1 MPDTKLWT
9 TRKER
14 FGLLIILAAIGV
26 ILCVAAYA
34 ISPDN
39 KSTISKLQREKI
51 KSFYAAN
58 LPLVLPGADAAAQAK
73 NMSLIQQNQNE
84 AERKSE
90 NMIGNFVESM
100 KDMNYDFKKVIMKG
114 VVSSLVKESKQ
125 LKNDRASAKEVRRY
139 FLVLFDPMSKGGTL
153 KIEGGVNS
161 EVIKLNSEFQH
172 VVLTMTDLDTGFRV
186 TVLDAPNGEVV
197 PAVQTIHGP
206 VLLPVMER
214 NDSLKVEVY

>member
-9 TRKER
+9 TKKER
-14 FGLLIILAAIGV
+14 FDLLAILAVIGV

-34 ISPDN
+34 ITPDN
-39 KSTISKLQREKI
+39 RSTISQLQREKI

-73 NMSLIQQNQNE
+73 NMSLVQQNKNE
-84 AERKSE
+84 AELKSE
-90 NMIGNFVESM
+90 NMLGSFVESM
-100 KDMNYDFKKVIMKG
+100 KDMDYDFKKVFMKG
-114 VVSSLVKESKQ
+114 VVSTLVDGAKQ
-125 LKNDRASAKEVRRY
+125 LKTDRASAKQVRRY
-139 FLVLFDPMSKGGTL
+139 FLVVFDPMGKGGTL

-161 EVIKLNSEFQH
+161 EVIKLNNEFQH
-172 VVLTMTDLDTGFRV
+172 VILTMTDLDTGFRV
-186 TVLDAPNGEVV
+186 TVLDAPDGEVV

-214 NDSLKVEVY
+214 DDSLKVEVY